1 MENRKLK
8 RAWIPLVLL
17 LAGLGLAS
25 CKNGPEAAVK
35 VGGKNFTEQLILAEL
50 TSQYLEQRGFAVS
63 RHPGFGGTPLVHKAL
78 HDGAIDLYIEYTG
91 TAWQANLHEQP
102 GTLDQL
108 RRRYR
113 ERFRIEVLQPLGFQ
127 NGYTFI
133 GRRGRVPARLD
144 ALVPLA
150 PRLTAGFNAE
160 FLGRADGWPLVQ
172 KAYGLR
178 FKNIANLDV
187 GLIYRALDGGGAD
200 VICGFSTDAR
210 LASDDYQI
218 IEDNMHVFPRYDAV
232 PVVRMEALARH
243 PGLEQALSGLGGRLD
258 AAAMRE
264 LNRQAE
270 QDARPIP
277 ELVRDWL
284 QKNPILPSP

>member
-1 MENRKLK
+1 MENRNVNG
-8 RAWIPLVLL
+8 AWISLVLL
-17 LAGLGLAS
+17 LAGLGFVS
-25 CKNGPEAAVK
+25 CKPAPNHTVH

-50 TSQYLEQRGFAVS
+50 AAQHLEQRGLAVT

-91 TAWQANLHEQP
+91 TAWLTNLHEPP

-133 GRRGRVPARLD
+133 GRRGRVPGRLD

-150 PRLTAGFNAE
+150 PQLTAGFNAE
-160 FLGRADGWPLVQ
+160 FLGRADGWPLIQ
-172 KAYGLR
+172 KAYGLQ

-187 GLIYRALDGGGAD
+187 GLIYRALDEGRAD

-210 LASDDYQI
+210 LASENYQI
-218 IEDNMHVFPRYDAV
+218 IEDNKNVFPRYDAV
-232 PVVRMEALARH
+232 PVVRREAIARH
-243 PGLEQALSGLGGRLD
+243 PGLEAALNELGGCLD

-270 QDARPIP
+270 HDARPIP

-284 QKNPILPSP
+284 KKHPILPSP

>member
-1 MENRKLK
+1 MENRNLNG
-8 RAWIPLVLL
+8 ACISLVLL

-25 CKNGPEAAVK
+25 CKSGPAGAVK

-50 TSQYLEQRGFAVS
+50 TAQHLEQQGFTVS

-78 HDGAIDLYIEYTG
+78 QDGAIDVYIEYTG
-91 TAWQANLHEQP
+91 TAWQANLHEPP
-102 GTLDQL
+102 GTLEQL
-108 RRRYR
+108 RQRYR
-113 ERFRIEVLQPLGFQ
+113 ERFRIGVLQPLGFQ

-133 GRRGRVPARLD
+133 GRRGKVPARLD
-144 ALVPLA
+144 DLVPIA

-160 FLGRADGWPLVQ
+160 FLGRPDGWPLVQ
-172 KAYGLR
+172 KAYGLQ
-178 FKNIANLDV
+178 FKNIANLDA
-187 GLIYRALDGGGAD
+187 GLIYRALDDGRTD
-200 VICGFSTDAR
+200 LVCGFSTDAR

-218 IEDNMHVFPRYDAV
+218 IEDNKNAFPRYDAV
-232 PVVRMEALARH
+232 PVVRMASLAEH
-243 PGLEQALSGLGGRLD
+243 PGLEQALGGLGGRLD
-258 AAAMRE
+258 AATMRE

-284 QKNPILPSP
+284 QKHPILPSP